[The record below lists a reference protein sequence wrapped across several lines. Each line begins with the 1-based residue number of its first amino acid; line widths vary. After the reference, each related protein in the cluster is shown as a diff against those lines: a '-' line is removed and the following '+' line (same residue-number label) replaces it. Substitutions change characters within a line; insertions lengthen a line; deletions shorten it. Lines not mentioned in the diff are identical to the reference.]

1 MTKVVP
7 IQLEDGTLL
16 YIEGESGTEAPAG
29 LPEGGLAESG
39 EQRRTGA
46 KGLGTLTQG
55 LRDPSQS
62 MAMVQST
69 IRAYTQSCL
78 SAFKGMNVAHVSE
91 VTLEFGVN
99 ISADAGIPYIAGGK
113 AQSNLKITVKC
124 AFDQKDQ
131 KTDFQP
137 VAEPAIAA
145 MAGLSNG
152 GAGMGNGAGVP
163 GRQMPPA
170 PRPSSL

>member
-16 YIEGESGTEAPAG
+16 YIEGESGDAA
-29 LPEGGLAESG
+29 PEGLTQGGFVESG

-46 KGLGTLTQG
+46 KGLGNLTQG
-55 LRDPSQS
+55 LREPTQS

-69 IRAYTQSCL
+69 IRAYMQSCL

-91 VTLEFGVN
+91 VTLEFGIN

-124 AFDQKDQ
+124 AFDQKEQ
-131 KTDFQP
+131 KTDLQP

-145 MAGLSNG
+145 MPGLNNG
-152 GAGMGNGAGVP
+152 GVGMGYGAGVP

-170 PRPSSL
+170 PRPSTL